1 MIDLINKMIGVV
13 LWPAE
18 RFSRKSRIYV
28 LVFFALFFGFLFL
41 LKTREVVWD
50 RDVSL
55 HLIVLIYATVS
66 CYGFLFDSDIPA
78 PPYPGSFDRSDT
90 PSQRLRLIV
99 FLFSSILLCYLT
111 FSGGWLTSPD

>member
-1 MIDLINKMIGVV
+1 MEMINKMIEKI
-13 LWPAE
+13 LWPTE
-18 RFSRKSRIYV
+18 SFSRKSRIYV

-50 RDVSL
+50 RDLSL

-78 PPYPGSFDRSDT
+78 PPSSGSFDRSDT

-99 FLFSSILLCYLT
+99 FLSSSILLCYLT
-111 FSGGWLTSPD
+111 FSGG